1 MPGRET
7 RQPRPRVQVSRHA
20 EDDVNLE
27 GGIKEDYMVG
37 RERGIANNRLMPYR
51 VLFGEEAGGPE
62 HREHIN
68 GDDRYQYTEPPHLFF
83 GLELIQIV
91 RASEPYVA
99 PESNCQEHLK
109 SPKRVL
115 QIHPVGLE
123 LR

>member
-37 RERGIANNRLMPYR
+37 RERGIANHRLMPYR
-51 VLFGEEAGGPE
+51 VLFREKASRPE

-68 GDDRYQYTEPPHLFF
+68 SDNRYQYTEPPHLFL
-83 GLELIQIV
+83 GLEPIQIV
-91 RASEPYVA
+91 RASQPYVA
-99 PESNCQEHLK
+99 PQPHCQEHLK
-109 SPKRVL
+109 RPKRVL